1 MTRYEFTPD
10 GGLIAHDHMNVPG
23 TTGLT
28 IELATPMHYE
38 EARICGKLAD
48 TDLGA
53 AIVMRDGSPANDAD
67 VASARQIF
75 DAMRAPI
82 ADKLMCLDYS
92 PVGDQVVIATTL
104 DGQPMNSAT
113 LWAKW
118 IKPDEG
124 YKLTP

>member
-1 MTRYEFTPD
+1 
-10 GGLIAHDHMNVPG
+10 
-23 TTGLT
+23 
-28 IELATPMHYE
+28 
-38 EARICGKLAD
+38 
-48 TDLGA
+48 
-53 AIVMRDGSPANDAD
+53 MRDGSPANDAD
-67 VASARQIF
+67 AASARQIF

-82 ADKLMCLDYS
+82 AAKLMCLDYS

-124 YKLTP
+124 YELTP